1 MRIFI
6 VLLLAFITAFSG
18 CRKDEPVLTNSDKL
32 TILVSILPQKYFVE
46 RIAGDKVNVIVL
58 LPPGAFPAT
67 YEPSIKQFTEIAKA
81 KIYFMVGH
89 PKFALE
95 TNWAAKVQE
104 VNKNLK
110 VIKLVD
116 GLDLSNENLD
126 PHVWVA
132 PGLVKNQLS
141 VLTEAISVE
150 MPEQKEFFI
159 KNMNNFASDI
169 DSLTNKIK
177 NKLANVTT
185 KKFLVLHPAWG
196 YFAKEFGL
204 EQVAIEQHGHESGH
218 HKTEEIIEFA
228 KKHKI
233 KVVFAQKQYS
243 SKEAETVAKEIG
255 GQVIKIDPLA
265 ENWLE
270 NLELVADT
278 LTNHMQ

>member
-1 MRIFI
+1 MRILC
-6 VLLLAFITAFSG
+6 VLLLAFITTFSA
-18 CRKDEPVLTNSDKL
+18 CRKNEPVSTNSDKL
-32 TILVSILPQKYFVE
+32 TVLVSILPQKYFVE

-67 YEPSIKQFTEIAKA
+67 YEPSINQFTEIVKA

-95 TNWAAKVQE
+95 TNWASKVQE
-104 VNKNLK
+104 VNKNMK
-110 VIKLVD
+110 VIKLAD

-126 PHVWVA
+126 PHVWIA
-132 PGLVKNQLS
+132 PGLVKNQLPA
-141 VLTEAISVE
+141 LTDAISAE
-150 MPEQKEFFI
+150 MPQQKEFFL
-159 KNMNNFASDI
+159 KNMKNFISDI

-177 NKLANVTT
+177 NQLANVKT

-204 EQVAIEQHGHESGH
+204 EQIAIEQHGHESGH
-218 HKTEEIIEFA
+218 HNTEEIIEFA

-233 KVVFAQKQYS
+233 TVVFAQKQYS
-243 SKEAETVAKEIG
+243 SKEAETIAKEIN

-278 LTNHMQ
+278 FQKYLQ